1 MAFWVMVILGGQAV
15 GGPLMG
21 TIAELWGAKIAFVIA
36 GGVPA
41 AVAIGIALVLARS
54 GRLTVKVAPRRT
66 GRWVAIVPQ
75 HQSRAITEPITI
87 VDADALVVPASRNR
101 LRTLR
106 STLLKSSARKRR
118 SRK

>member
-1 MAFWVMVILGGQAV
+1 
-15 GGPLMG
+15 GPLMG
-21 TIAELWGAKIAFVIA
+21 TIAELWGAKLAFVIA

-41 AVAIGIALVLARS
+41 AVAIGIAIVLARS
-54 GRLTVKVAPRRT
+54 GRLTVKVAPRRN

-87 VDADALVVPASRNR
+87 VDADAAAVAAHPAPKRNR

-106 STLLKSSARKRR
+106 SSLLRRSASKRR
-118 SRK
+118 SEK